1 MDNGKLAD
9 VGSHEQL
16 MITSSIYK
24 DIYDSQ
30 LKK

>member
-16 MITSSIYK
+16 MKQAVYIRIYM
-24 DIYDSQ
+24 IHS
-30 LKK
+30 